1 MEDRDLLLRIQAGDE
16 GAYDSVFRTWYPVL
30 VRVATALLREVDAA
44 EEVAQ
49 DVMLELWRRRH
60 LLDADVSL
68 RAYLLRSIRNR
79 SLNHLRHLRVRRQS
93 EAEIEATYNAPLGS
107 DQPIVAKELADAV
120 QTAIRE
126 LPPRCR
132 EVFELSR
139 VHGLKYAEIAETL
152 EISQKTVEAQ
162 MGKALKLMRQR
173 LANWL
178 PGERVPGNEGGSKF

>member
-1 MEDRDLLLRIQAGDE
+1 MDDRELLQRIQAGDE
-16 GAYDSVFRTWYPVL
+16 GAYDAVFRTWYPVL
-30 VRVATALLREVDAA
+30 VRVAGALLREVDAA

-60 LLDADVSL
+60 LVDTNISL
-68 RAYLLRSIRNR
+68 RAYLLRSARNR
-79 SLNHLRHLRVRRQS
+79 ALNHLRHLRVRRQS
-93 EAEIEATYNAPLGS
+93 ETEVEALYDSPIRA

-120 QTAIRE
+120 QTALRE

-139 VHGLKYAEIAETL
+139 VHGLKYAEIAESL

-162 MGKALKLMRQR
+162 MGKALRIMRER
-173 LANWL
+173 LAPWL
-178 PGERVPGNEGGSKF
+178 PDGT

>member
-1 MEDRDLLLRIQAGDE
+1 MEDRELLLRIQAGDE

-60 LLDADVSL
+60 LLDTDVSL

-107 DQPIVAKELADAV
+107 DQPVVAKELSDAV
-120 QTAIRE
+120 QAAIRE

-139 VHGLKYAEIAETL
+139 VHGLRYAEIAEAL

-173 LANWL
+173 LALWL
-178 PGERVPGNEGGSKF
+178 PASTVQENEGGSKF